1 MRVERAD
8 VDAVKN
14 RLEALK
20 RYVASKAANALLP
33 RTSAIDEYDSR
44 LQADL
49 QEKEALKK
57 KLRKEAEVKEVE
69 ATEQEGEIAASLFG
83 ADHPPAVLCDL
94 LIEALRPM
102 TAALASRLT
111 QLGSP
116 EAAFDAYCM
125 MRSSPGG

>member
-20 RYVASKAANALLP
+20 RSVASKAANALLP

-57 KLRKEAEVKEVE
+57 KLKKEAEERKKEKELVKEVE
-69 ATEQEGEIAASLFG
+69 AAEQEGGDEDAEFKAMMGFG
-83 ADHPPAVLCDL
+83 GF
-94 LIEALRPM
+94 
-102 TAALASRLT
+102 
-111 QLGSP
+111 GS
-116 EAAFDAYCM
+116 
-125 MRSSPGG
+125 SKK